1 MEREEKDKKLLNS
14 MDIFSLGFAGTIGSG
29 IFVILG
35 WGIGYTG
42 KSIVPAILLGCL
54 IMMGCYFYNIAL
66 ASMFVFDGGD
76 YQMKALLF
84 STVPA
89 GVSAMFNFFDG
100 FAMTAYATAMVDY
113 ISSIYPGIRPFK
125 GIAAILIITLFFA
138 VSVKGSKIVA
148 RVENAMTYILLAA
161 IILFIVV
168 GVPKVRPGYIS
179 SDFFTNGTTGF
190 FLAISIM
197 AYACQGPTMG
207 PVAVMSVTKNPKK
220 VIPKMIFIS
229 TAAVAVVYSTMA
241 YVAAGVLPIEQV
253 AGQNLSMV
261 AAHIFPYPLY
271 VVFIIGGA
279 VFAIAT
285 SLLAWIEMMRHP
297 LLRVARD
304 GWLPAV
310 FKKTTTTGYPWVI
323 MLFFYLVTI
332 MPIVSGFSLESIV
345 SLYMIPSMVLCG
357 YCNFKCMRLPE
368 KFPRQFES
376 SMFRMPAPLFKGIMA
391 VCTVCNVVITAYL
404 ILSLGEGEVFYVIL
418 MLLFCIAVVMIR
430 IRQGVISRETFNQK
444 QQELISRL
452 EQADDQIEEGESGYV
467 YTEKL

>member
-1 MEREEKDKKLLNS
+1 

-29 IFVILG
+29 IFVMLG

-42 KSIVPAILLGCL
+42 RSIVLAILLGCL
-54 IMMGCYFYNIAL
+54 IMMGCYFYNIVL

-100 FAMTAYATAMVDY
+100 FALTAYATAMVDY
-113 ISSIYPGIRPFK
+113 ASSIFPAVKPFK
-125 GIAAILIITLFFA
+125 DITAILIITVFFA
-138 VSVKGSKIVA
+138 VSIKGSKVVA
-148 RVENAMTYILLAA
+148 QVENAMTYVLLAA
-161 IILFIVV
+161 IVLFIVV
-168 GVPKVRPGYIS
+168 GVPKVGPDYVAP
-179 SDFFTNGTTGF
+179 DFFTNGTTGF

-220 VIPKMIFIS
+220 VIPRMIFVS
-229 TAAVAVVYSTMA
+229 TVAVAIVYSMMA

-253 AGQNLSMV
+253 ANQNLSLV
-261 AAHIFPYPLY
+261 ASHIFPYPMY
-271 VVFIIGGA
+271 VMFIIGGA

-297 LLRVARD
+297 LLRVAKD

-310 FKKTTTTGYPWVI
+310 FKKTTRSGYPWVI

-357 YCNFKCMRLPE
+357 YCNFKCMKLPE
-368 KFPRQFES
+368 KFPKQFQT
-376 SMFRMPAPLFKGIMA
+376 SMFKMAAPLFKAIMA
-391 VCTVCNVVITAYL
+391 GCTICNAVITVYL
-404 ILSLGEGEVFYVIL
+404 ILSLGKGEIYYVML
-418 MLLFCIAVVMIR
+418 MLLFCIVVVLIR
-430 IRQGVISRETFNQK
+430 IRQGAVSKETFTQK
-444 QQELISRL
+444 QQELINRL
-452 EQADDQIEEGESGYV
+452 EEENDGLTAVS
-467 YTEKL
+467 